1 MGEGLT
7 REKRNI
13 CAGLLAHVDAG
24 KTTLSEAM
32 LYLSGEIKKLGR
44 VDHRDCFLDTHSL
57 ERERGITIFS
67 KQARLELEHSLVT
80 LMDTPGHADFAAEA
94 ERSIQV
100 LDLGLLVLSASEPVQ
115 SHTETLWRLGE
126 SYKLPCFIFVTK
138 MDLPNAGREEIM
150 KLLRSRLTGNC
161 VDFGQE
167 REQFMEQIALCGEG
181 AMEEYLETGSVRDET
196 IKKLIGA
203 RQLFPVFF
211 GSGLKT
217 QGVEELLRAL
227 DSYAP
232 EKEYG
237 EDFAARV
244 YKIGSDPQGKRLTY
258 MKISGGSLKV
268 RSPIKYK
275 DEKGN
280 ELEEKVSQIR
290 LYSGSRYETAEEV
303 SAGQVCAVLGLS
315 ACRSGQGL
323 GAEGDAAP
331 ALLEPVLSYRV
342 IPPKG
347 MDAALLLPKLRQ
359 LGQEDPQ
366 LHVSWNE
373 SLGEIS
379 LQLMGKVQTEVLK
392 SLVKERFDID
402 IGLDTGRIMY
412 RETIKNTVEGVGHF
426 EPLRHYAEVHL
437 IMEPLPLGSGIQV
450 ESICSEDSLDRNWQR
465 LILSHLLE
473 KQHLG
478 VLTGSPIT
486 DIKISLAAG
495 KAHDKHTEGG
505 DFRQATYRAV
515 RQGLMQAES
524 LLLEPWYA
532 FELELPPEQIGR
544 AISDVRAM
552 DGDFESPEEAGE
564 LTRLRGTAPVSAMN
578 GYAQE
583 LAAYTRGR
591 GRLSLRS
598 AGYRP
603 CPDPRPV
610 IEEIG
615 YEPERDLENTA
626 DSVFCSHGA
635 GVNIAWD
642 KVKDYMHLPSCLEGE
657 KEAEPAPAP
666 RYRSL
671 SIDDRELE
679 AIMER
684 EFGPIRRKEYR
695 AAQRNEAPAKSAAAE
710 NKKEY
715 LIVDGYNLIFASP
728 ELKALAKDRLDLARS
743 RLMDMLSNY
752 AGFTKSELVLVF
764 DGFRTPGNPGSRSD
778 YHNIHVAFTK
788 DGETGDAYI
797 EKIADEIGKNYS
809 VRVVTS
815 DNLIRLS
822 ALRSGVLRCSAGEFI
837 NELDWVL
844 GQMEQVLKKSN
855 EDAHKTRLKDGKQ

>member
-1 MGEGLT
+1 MAEGL
-7 REKRNI
+7 RAEKKNI

-67 KQARLELEHSLVT
+67 KQARMELEHSMVT

-94 ERSIQV
+94 ERSMQV
-100 LDLGLLVLSASEPVQ
+100 LDLGLMVLSASEPVQ

-126 SYKLPCFIFVTK
+126 NYRLPCFIFVTK
-138 MDLPNAGREEIM
+138 MDLPNTGREEIM
-150 KLLRSRLTGNC
+150 KLLQNRLSGNC

-167 REQFMEQIALCGEG
+167 REQLMEHIALCGEG

-196 IKKLIGA
+196 VRELIRC
-203 RQLFPVFF
+203 RQLFPVLF

-217 QGVEELLRAL
+217 QGVEELLKAL

-232 EKEYG
+232 EREYG

-244 YKIGSDPQGKRLTY
+244 YKIGSDSQGKRLTY
-258 MKISGGSLKV
+258 MKITGGSLKV

-290 LYSGSRYETAEEV
+290 LYSGIKYEAAEEV

-323 GAEGDAAP
+323 GAEEDAAP

-347 MDAALLLPKLRQ
+347 MDPALLLPKLRQ

-366 LHVSWNE
+366 LHIAWNQGL
-373 SLGEIS
+373 SEIS

-402 IGLDTGRIMY
+402 ITLDTGRIMY
-412 RETIKNTVEGVGHF
+412 KETIADTVEGVGHF

-450 ESICSEDSLDRNWQR
+450 ESICSEDQLDRNWQR

-524 LLLEPWYA
+524 RLLEPWYS
-532 FELELPPEQIGR
+532 FELEVPPEQIGR
-544 AISDVRAM
+544 AISDLRTM
-552 DGDFESPEEAGE
+552 NGEFESPEEAGE
-564 LTRLRGTAPVSAMN
+564 LTRLRGMAPVSAMN
-578 GYAQE
+578 GYTEE

-603 CPDPRPV
+603 CPNPQPV
-610 IEEIG
+610 IDEIG
-615 YEPERDLENTA
+615 YEPERDLDNTA

-635 GVNIAWD
+635 GVNIPWD
-642 KVKDYMHLPSCLEGE
+642 KVKDYMHLPSCLEKEKGE
-657 KEAEPAPAP
+657 EPLPAP

-671 SIDDRELE
+671 SIDERELE

-695 AAQRNEAPAKSAAAE
+695 AAQRNEAPAQSTAPL

-715 LIVDGYNLIFASP
+715 LIVDGYNLIFASA

-797 EKIADEIGKNYS
+797 EKIADQIGKNYS

-844 GQMEQVLKKSN
+844 GQMEQVLKKTN